1 MAVILN
7 LVIDNLLGRHQAN
20 LCFHFVGS
28 GDPED
33 YMKRFLQTLVIEI
46 AEVHLKITFPTF
58 CLGLLVL
65 CTRLLLSLWL
75 GVTTERPIVRRP
87 IMLLGASCSLLN
99 LALKKRKKTPYHWI
113 FYHA

>member
-7 LVIDNLLGRHQAN
+7 PVIDALLSRRQAN

-46 AEVHLKITFPTF
+46 AEVHLKATFPTS
-58 CLGLLVL
+58 CHRHLVL
-65 CTRLLLSLWL
+65 CTGLLLSLWL
-75 GVTTERPIVRRP
+75 GMTTVRTIRF
-87 IMLLGASCSLLN
+87 
-99 LALKKRKKTPYHWI
+99 H
-113 FYHA
+113 